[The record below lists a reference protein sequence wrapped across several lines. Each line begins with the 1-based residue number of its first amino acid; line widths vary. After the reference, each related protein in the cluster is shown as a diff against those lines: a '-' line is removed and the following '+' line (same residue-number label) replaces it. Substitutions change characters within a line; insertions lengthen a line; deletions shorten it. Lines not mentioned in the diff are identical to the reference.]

1 MTYCRIWSKRYLVI
15 LSPTALCGHRKGQ
28 YNQVP
33 IQRHPLKLVKMKLPL
48 LVIFSLFC
56 LSFSVSA
63 QSEKASVAP
72 KTAQTTAK
80 HEETPWL
87 DIGVEHRTRY
97 ETLDNRFRLGEVGSD
112 QQLPQSTR
120 LRIEIKKVI
129 APFGLVMEFQD
140 SRIHL
145 DDSGSTVTN
154 TMVDENDITQLY
166 LSFAKPLGKAKLSST
181 IYVGRQSFDLG
192 SRRLVSRPR
201 FRNTTN
207 SFDAI
212 RWTLG
217 SDKHWQLTTFLSRPV
232 VRRMH
237 QPDKPS
243 DVTGFWGAFLAAK
256 FTSQFKNEFYYYGLR
271 ESMTSPKCAQR
282 QYSTMGTRL
291 YKDQKPGQMSYE
303 VETALQF
310 GKKVTLH
317 HLAHLEHVS
326 VDYTLNTKWRPML
339 TGRYDYAS
347 GTKDPTSQD
356 EGTFDSLYGDSR
368 WEYGP
373 TGIYG
378 AFARSN
384 ISSPGWALELN
395 PSKKLMF
402 SSAMRWVWLASA
414 RDLWVGS
421 KLKDPTGNSGSY
433 IGSHVELRLRYSL
446 NKYFRPEIGY
456 VRFLKGS
463 YLARVPKSPGSE
475 DSNYLYVEA
484 SFTFDHLLSLR

>member
-1 MTYCRIWSKRYLVI
+1 
-15 LSPTALCGHRKGQ
+15 
-28 YNQVP
+28 
-33 IQRHPLKLVKMKLPL
+33 MKFPL
-48 LVIFSLFC
+48 LVLFSLFC
-56 LSFSVSA
+56 LSLSVSA
-63 QSEKASVAP
+63 QTEKADAAP
-72 KTAQTTAK
+72 KTTQTAAK
-80 HEETPWL
+80 PEETPWL

-166 LSFAKPLGKAKLSST
+166 LSFAKPLGKAKLPST
-181 IYVGRQSFDLG
+181 VYVGRQSFDLG

-201 FRNTTN
+201 YRNTTN

-217 SDKHWQLTTFLSRPV
+217 NDKHWQLTTFLSRPV

-243 DVTGFWGAFLAAK
+243 DVTGFWGAFLTARL
-256 FTSQFKNEFYYYGLR
+256 TSQFKNEFYYYGLG
-271 ESMTSPKCAQR
+271 ESMTSPRSTKR
-282 QYSTMGTRL
+282 QYSTVGTRL
-291 YKDQKPGQMSYE
+291 YKDPKAGQISYE
-303 VETALQF
+303 LETALQF
-310 GKKVTLH
+310 GKKRTLN
-317 HLAHLEHVS
+317 HLAHFEHLS
-326 VDYTLNTKWRPML
+326 ADYTFKAKWRPML

-347 GTKDPTSQD
+347 GTKDPTGQD
-356 EGTFDSLYGDSR
+356 DGTFDSLYGDSR

-378 AFARSN
+378 PFARSN

-402 SSAMRWVWLASA
+402 TSAMRWVWLASA
-414 RDLWVGS
+414 RDQWVGS
-421 KLKDPTGNSGSY
+421 KLKDPTGNSGTY
-433 IGSHVELRLRYSL
+433 IGSHVDLRLRYSL

-456 VRFLKGS
+456 VRFFKGS
-463 YLARVPKSPGSE
+463 YLAKVPKSPGSE
-475 DSNYLYVEA
+475 DSNYFYVEA
-484 SFTFDHLLSLR
+484 NFAFDHLLSLR

>member
-1 MTYCRIWSKRYLVI
+1 
-15 LSPTALCGHRKGQ
+15 
-28 YNQVP
+28 
-33 IQRHPLKLVKMKLPL
+33 MKFPL
-48 LVIFSLFC
+48 LALLSLLC

-63 QSEKASVAP
+63 QTEKAGAAP
-72 KTAQTTAK
+72 KTTQTAAK
-80 HEETPWL
+80 PEEAPWL
-87 DIGVEHRTRY
+87 DIGVKHRTRY

-154 TMVDENDITQLY
+154 AMVDENDITQLY
-166 LSFAKPLGKAKLSST
+166 LSFAKPLGKAKLPST

-192 SRRLVSRPR
+192 SRRFVSRPR

-217 SDKHWQLTTFLSRPV
+217 NDKHWQLTTFLSRPV

-243 DVTGFWGAFLAAK
+243 DVTGFWGAFLTASL
-256 FTSQFKNEFYYYGLR
+256 TSQFKNEFYYYGLR
-271 ESMTSPKCAQR
+271 ESMTSPKSAQR
-282 QYSTMGTRL
+282 RYSTMGTRL
-291 YKDQKPGQMSYE
+291 YKDPKAGQISYE
-303 VETALQF
+303 FETALQF
-310 GKKVTLH
+310 GNKRTLD
-317 HLAHLEHVS
+317 HLAHFEHLS
-326 VDYTLNTKWRPML
+326 ADYTFDAKWRPML

-347 GTKDPTSQD
+347 GTKDPTGRD
-356 EGTFDSLYGDSR
+356 DGTFDSLYGDSR

-378 AFARSN
+378 PFARSN

-395 PSKKLMF
+395 PSKKLLF
-402 SSAMRWVWLASA
+402 TSAMRWVWLASA
-414 RDLWVGS
+414 RDQWVGS
-421 KLKDPTGNSGSY
+421 RLKDPTGNSGNY
-433 IGSHVELRLRYSL
+433 IGSHVEFRLRYSL

-456 VRFLKGS
+456 VRFFKGS
-463 YLARVPKSPGSE
+463 YLVKVPKSPGSE
-475 DSNYLYVEA
+475 DSNYLYIEA
-484 SFTFDHLLSLR
+484 NFTFDHLLSLR

>member
-1 MTYCRIWSKRYLVI
+1 
-15 LSPTALCGHRKGQ
+15 
-28 YNQVP
+28 
-33 IQRHPLKLVKMKLPL
+33 MKFPL
-48 LVIFSLFC
+48 LFLLSLLC

-63 QSEKASVAP
+63 QTEKADAAP
-72 KTAQTTAK
+72 KTPQTAAK
-80 HEETPWL
+80 SDETPWL

-97 ETLDNRFRLGEVGSD
+97 ETLDHRFRLGEVGSD
-112 QQLPQSTR
+112 QQLPQNAR
-120 LRIEIKKVI
+120 LRIEIKKAI
-129 APFGLVMEFQD
+129 APFGIVMEFQD
-140 SRIHL
+140 SRVHL

-154 TMVDENDITQLY
+154 NMVDENDIIQLY
-166 LSFAKPLGKAKLSST
+166 LSFAKPLGKAKLPST

-192 SRRLVSRPR
+192 SRRMVSRPR
-201 FRNTTN
+201 FRNATN

-217 SDKHWQLTTFLSRPV
+217 NEKHWQLTTFLSRPV
-232 VRRMH
+232 VRRMY

-243 DVTGFWGAFLAAK
+243 DVTGFWGALLAAK
-256 FTSQFKNEFYYYGLR
+256 FTSQFKNELYYYGLR
-271 ESMTSPKCAQR
+271 ESMTSPRSTKR
-282 QYSTMGTRL
+282 QYSTVGTRL
-291 YKDQKPGQMSYE
+291 YKDPKAGQISYE
-303 VETALQF
+303 FETALQF
-310 GKKVTLH
+310 GKKGTLH

-326 VDYTLNTKWRPML
+326 ADYTLNTKWRPML

-356 EGTFDSLYGDSR
+356 DGAYDSLYGDTR

-384 ISSPGWALELN
+384 ISSPGWAVELN

-402 SSAMRWVWLASA
+402 LHALRWVWLASA
-414 RDLWVGS
+414 RDQWAGS

-433 IGSHVELRLRYSL
+433 IGSQAELRLRYSP
-446 NKYFRPEIGY
+446 NKYFRSEIGY
-456 VRFLKGS
+456 IRFFKGS
-463 YLARVPKSPGSE
+463 YLAKVPKSPGSE

-484 SFTFDHLLSLR
+484 DFTFDHLLSLR